1 MFLEYPVVLVNV
13 TVSMPDELASRAASA
28 AADRGLTVEELAS
41 EALEVYLERTP
52 TPSGRV
58 LSFLGLGDAP
68 NGFSARAAEAR
79 LETEGFDA
87 SRSS

>member
-1 MFLEYPVVLVNV
+1 MVNV
-13 TVSMPDELASRAASA
+13 TMSLPDEVALRAASA

-41 EALEVYLERTP
+41 EALEVYLEGTP
-52 TPSGRV
+52 AVAGRA

-68 NGFSARAAEAR
+68 NGFSAREAEAT
-79 LETEGFDA
+79 LEAEGFEA